1 MKAMNLTARRGVQE
15 ESGAFKKIKK
25 EKDIIMRPNENVTYR
40 LESRAD
46 TSRSLNVYGTT
57 PKSLANVCLYK
68 SDDNDICQQ
77 WLYEKKDGHEYLVCK
92 GNSNLVLDL
101 FTGSSSLKK
110 VKDYNAHVY
119 TRSNTAYLEF
129 EETTDGYV
137 RICLADGNYPT
148 KYLTA
153 NQGSNGTSGGK
164 DVDASGNVYFYAG
177 GLTDYSQDWKLIP
190 LNGGTTPDPS
200 PDKGVEVTNMPGNSY
215 TGGIEYFHPGSG
227 MVSGTWAQNGG
238 VSKANAVKAFYKK
251 VFQTSSAPDDM
262 CLYNLFGAAYAKHT
276 NYSGKYH
283 SGIDMYASA
292 SARIV
297 SAHTGEVTAVGGRY
311 GIVAIYD
318 KDKDVTYLY
327 LHMNTTN
334 TEAKCNKT
342 IYEGDFLGTQSS
354 AGLENAGQ
362 HLHIEVRKGR
372 QTSPAGLPTIDEA
385 LTSIS
390 PYDYL

>member
-1 MKAMNLTARRGVQE
+1 
-15 ESGAFKKIKK
+15 
-25 EKDIIMRPNENVTYR
+25 MRPNENVTYR

-101 FTGSSSLKK
+101 FTGSSSVNK

-137 RICLADGNYPT
+137 RICLADSSYPN

-164 DVDASGNVYFYAG
+164 DVRASGTVYFYAG

-190 LNGGTTPDPS
+190 LNGGTTPDP
-200 PDKGVEVTNMPGNSY
+200 VPGNGQKLRLPINGDNCLSASRNTSS
-215 TGGIEYFHPGSG
+215 TGAYALQYGQPHYGGDIACANGTTLKGLGVGKVVGANWNDTEGYYVSVRYNSCIPVNGNSVTDIVVRYFHMKSLNVDVNDDVTISTILGYSG
-227 MVSGTWAQNGG
+227 NTGAWAF
-238 VSKANAVKAFYKK
+238 KANHV
-251 VFQTSSAPDDM
+251 
-262 CLYNLFGAAYAKHT
+262 
-276 NYSGKYH
+276 
-283 SGIDMYASA
+283 
-292 SARIV
+292 
-297 SAHTGEVTAVGGRY
+297 
-311 GIVAIYD
+311 
-318 KDKDVTYLY
+318 
-327 LHMNTTN
+327 
-334 TEAKCNKT
+334 
-342 IYEGDFLGTQSS
+342 
-354 AGLENAGQ
+354 
-362 HLHIEVRKGR
+362 HIEVDRDTEHPNYTPSIPASRNGGDLMAGNDLTCENPFDWFYTYSG
-372 QTSPAGLPTIDEA
+372 QTKSRYWDSDETWVFPEDMENHPA
-385 LTSIS
+385 
-390 PYDYL
+390 